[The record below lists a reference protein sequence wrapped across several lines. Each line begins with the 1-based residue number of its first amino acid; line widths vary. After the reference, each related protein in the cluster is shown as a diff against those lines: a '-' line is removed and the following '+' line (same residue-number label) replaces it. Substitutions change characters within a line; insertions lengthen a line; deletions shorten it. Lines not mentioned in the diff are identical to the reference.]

1 MNSTKKSAMTLQ
13 SRVAD
18 RLSGVVNGIEQ
29 RAEKLPAYVDTARKA
44 VADRADGARR
54 LARENPGTVIIG
66 AFAIGLALATL
77 ARHA

>member
-1 MNSTKKSAMTLQ
+1 MTLKSQ
-13 SRVAD
+13 VAD
-18 RLSGVVNGIEQ
+18 RVAGVVSGIEQ
-29 RAEKLPAYVDTARKA
+29 RADKLPAYVNSAKKA
-44 VADRADGARR
+44 VADWNDGAGR